1 MYRPICSAGYIP
13 ISKLK
18 AEIVQIIL
26 FNYVIE
32 LNLNFFMGNINI
44 NSNKPK
50 KSDITIM
57 ILVNYCKQNCL
68 LLTFTK
74 YLSKLD

>member
-18 AEIVQIIL
+18 AKIVQIVL

-32 LNLNFFMGNINI
+32 LRGNINI
-44 NSNKPK
+44 NSTKPK

-57 ILVNYCKQNCL
+57 ILVNYCKQNCP